1 MAIDLNM
8 KGGATAVYVGKAF
21 LSRNY
26 ASPHDYAEA
35 SHLYELLGEATKIL
49 LRKVVVVALRTA

>member
-1 MAIDLNM
+1 M